1 METFTIGK
9 VAEQTQVNAQT
20 IRYYERQGLLETPP
34 RTEGGFRLYTAE
46 TVQRIHFIRRAKE
59 LGFTLREI
67 RELLA
72 LKVNPD
78 RHCAE
83 VCAKAEEKIAEVDQ
97 KIEELTRIRDVLTGL
112 LSDCAK
118 RRSGV
123 AECAVLEGIEREPP
137 PG

>member
-1 METFTIGK
+1 MEEPGDAEVEDAVAFAAGL
-9 VAEQTQVNAQT
+9 VAE
-20 IRYYERQGLLETPP
+20 
-34 RTEGGFRLYTAE
+34 
-46 TVQRIHFIRRAKE
+46 RAKE

-72 LKVNPD
+72 LKVDPD

-83 VCAKAEEKIAEVDQ
+83 VCAKAEEKIAGVDQ

-123 AECAVLEGIEREPP
+123 VECAVLEGIEREPP
-137 PG
+137 SG